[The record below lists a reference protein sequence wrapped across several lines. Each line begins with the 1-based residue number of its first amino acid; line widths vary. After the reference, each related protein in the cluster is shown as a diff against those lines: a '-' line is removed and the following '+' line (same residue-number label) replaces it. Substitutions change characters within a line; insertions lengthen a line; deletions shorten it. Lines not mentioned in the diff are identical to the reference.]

1 MKLLKYLAPPFF
13 FLLAVFAYEQ
23 YQFKAAE
30 EFIVSPDSV
39 ETYQTAI
46 VLGAKVNNDDPSDIL
61 EDRLLTG
68 LELYQDGKVEKILV
82 SGDNG
87 QIEYNEVGAMR
98 DYLLEKGVSGEDI
111 FMDHAGF
118 DTYDTMYRA
127 KEIFKV
133 EDAII
138 VTQNFHLPR
147 AIYIA
152 RALDI
157 DAVGVSADRQTY
169 VYIDLYERRE
179 KLAQVK
185 AFLNVIFHSKPKF
198 LGDPIP
204 ITGDGV
210 ESWD

>member
-1 MKLLKYLAPPFF
+1 MKLLKYLTLPVF
-13 FLLAVFAYEQ
+13 FLLAIFAYEQ

-30 EFIVSPDSV
+30 KFIANPDSI

-46 VLGAKVNNDDPSDIL
+46 VLGAKVNQDDPSDIL
-61 EDRLLTG
+61 EDRLLTA
-68 LELYQDGKVEKILV
+68 LELYQDNKVEKLLV

-98 DYLLEKGVSGEDI
+98 DYLLEKGIPGEDI

-127 KEIFKV
+127 KEIFQV
-133 EDAII
+133 ENAVI

-157 DAVGVSADRQTY
+157 KAVGVSADRQTY
-169 VYIDLYERRE
+169 VYIELYEKRE

-198 LGDPIP
+198 LGEPIP
-204 ITGDGV
+204 ITGNGS